1 MEWKEGRRKQEA
13 GRKVLDALRLLETGF
28 FSGFFSECAGS
39 NEVFL

>member
-1 MEWKEGRRKQEA
+1 LLLWNKEEGSRKQEA

-28 FSGFFSECAGS
+28 FSECAGF